1 MSDSPGTTRPNW
13 PMQSSPWGLQIASQQ
28 PTPRH
33 RLTRVERSD
42 HQFPTVTVDSLSAI
56 VLSMGYI
63 NGLYQWV
70 DPVVWDELKTSQVG
84 TQLHNPATTIFRRAL
99 FPYNAIILL
108 VEHFFMKCAGICK
121 TSRLHENRHLMTIL
135 PSNRWRLA
143 TSTSCHSLQVK
154 ALVCAPGLAST
165 NLQVWTFVKNSGARP
180 KKHRMV
186 PLFDS

>member
-42 HQFPTVTVDSLSAI
+42 HQFPTVTVDSLFAI

-108 VEHFFMKCAGICK
+108 WNIFSWNA
-121 TSRLHENRHLMTIL
+121 
-135 PSNRWRLA
+135 
-143 TSTSCHSLQVK
+143 QV
-154 ALVCAPGLAST
+154 
-165 NLQVWTFVKNSGARP
+165 FVKRADYTKIAIWWQFCHPIGEDWQLQPVVIRF
-180 KKHRMV
+180 R
-186 PLFDS
+186 